1 MFWGAGFP
9 KKINQKLFQH
19 QGSPELSPVLS
30 LSLSTFSLVDIIS
43 YLVHTVIT
51 IINLCIC
58 RTYVELVTFSWFYV
72 S

>member
-1 MFWGAGFP
+1 MFWGAGCP

-30 LSLSTFSLVDIIS
+30 LSLSTFNLVDIIS

-51 IINLCIC
+51 IINLC
-58 RTYVELVTFSWFYV
+58 RYM
-72 S
+72 